1 MNRIRATIV
10 FPILMAIGFASIF
23 FQSCSSNPAE
33 GIIIL
38 TRTSN
43 GSTINN
49 YSADSLRNFQSQIV
63 ALDPGQPGNP
73 PEILTSGYYS
83 ARSPQVSYNGK
94 FLLFTARIAK
104 NDPWQVWEM
113 NLSNHKTSR
122 ITNLED
128 NCTDPAYLPGER
140 IVFSRFTEG
149 DSLHAGYSLYTCAT
163 DGSNMKRITFNPHTY
178 LSSNVLNDGRILT
191 IGKQKFPTEG
201 QAMFMVMRPDGTKAE
216 LFYKTKD
223 GSKLSGAARETP
235 DGKLVFIESAGN
247 PSRSNII
254 SINYNRPLY
263 SGINLTSQTGGDC
276 RSVFPENS
284 GTFLI
289 TYRKSTAE
297 RYSLYRFDP
306 GSGLPGKALYSDNEY
321 DVTEA
326 VITGAHSRPKMVP
339 SEVDMGVKTGLLL
352 CQDINFM
359 SESSF
364 SGIEIIGIDSTLGA
378 TEVEEDGSFYLKIIA
393 DKPFR
398 IQTVDDKGNKVGSPS
413 EWIWVR
419 PNERRGCVG
428 CHEDPEMVPAN
439 RIPLAVKNSP
449 VIIPGHIDKIVEKKV
464 SLE

>member
-1 MNRIRATIV
+1 
-10 FPILMAIGFASIF
+10 
-23 FQSCSSNPAE
+23 
-33 GIIIL
+33 
-38 TRTSN
+38 
-43 GSTINN
+43 
-49 YSADSLRNFQSQIV
+49 
-63 ALDPGQPGNP
+63 
-73 PEILTSGYYS
+73 
-83 ARSPQVSYNGK
+83 
-94 FLLFTARIAK
+94 
-104 NDPWQVWEM
+104 
-113 NLSNHKTSR
+113 
-122 ITNLED
+122 
-128 NCTDPAYLPGER
+128 
-140 IVFSRFTEG
+140 
-149 DSLHAGYSLYTCAT
+149 
-163 DGSNMKRITFNPHTY
+163 
-178 LSSNVLNDGRILT
+178 
-191 IGKQKFPTEG
+191 
-201 QAMFMVMRPDGTKAE
+201 
-216 LFYKTKD
+216 
-223 GSKLSGAARETP
+223 
-235 DGKLVFIESAGN
+235 
-247 PSRSNII
+247 
-254 SINYNRPLY
+254 LY

-276 RSVFPENS
+276 LSVFPENS

-289 TYRKSTAE
+289 TYRKSDAE

-306 GSGLPGKALYSDNEY
+306 ESGLPGKALYSDNEY